1 MFRNVNDA
9 LEDHSVGGIS
19 WHSII
24 DTPKIDKG
32 VIALFSLPVSLFFP
46 FPRFEKVLKL
56 SYIDDNDDEDDVVV
70 VDDGDGDD
78 EDEDDVVVV
87 DDGDGD
93 DDDDDDDEDDVVV
106 VDGGDGDEEDDQDGL
121 ASGTERMS
129 LVSLPFLVP
138 TQYRDK
144 SRCFKL

>member
-70 VDDGDGDD
+70 VDDGDGD
-78 EDEDDVVVV
+78 
-87 DDGDGD
+87 
-93 DDDDDDDEDDVVV
+93 
-106 VDGGDGDEEDDQDGL
+106 EEDDQDGL